1 MTQSVFSSLHRAMGE
16 SDDRLLVAYDKVLRR
31 LFKNPF
37 WDGGSSELR
46 RIPWSEGKR
55 ANAEDRN
62 TFESPG
68 LYIWGTKRHPLY
80 IGITRGSFRRRFKRY
95 IWESQSQCNLAQ
107 KYGASLRSKGIAGFP
122 PEVRNWYA
130 KNYRGSTVRLEG
142 AVQFAKA
149 GIESIWF
156 ALIPHAS
163 VADIRALERK
173 LIRIGN
179 EWNEFHSPGLLLN
192 KQELRTGTGQARE
205 KRGIAKKSSANKIP
219 KGVSRGRLGRR
230 RASN

>member
-1 MTQSVFSSLHRAMGE
+1 MTQSVFSSLHRAMGDT
-16 SDDRLLVAYDKVLRR
+16 DDRLFAAYDKVLRR

-37 WDGGSSELR
+37 WDGGSSELQ
-46 RIPWSEGKR
+46 RIHWSQGKR
-55 ANAEDRN
+55 ARLEARD

-107 KYGASLRSKGIAGFP
+107 KYGALLRSKGIAGFP

-130 KNYRGSTVRLEG
+130 KNHRGSTVRLEG

-156 ALIPHAS
+156 TLIPHAN
-163 VADIRALERK
+163 VTDIRDLERK
-173 LIRIGN
+173 LIKIGN
-179 EWNEFHSPGLLLN
+179 EWNELHSPGALLN

-205 KRGIAKKSSANKIP
+205 RRRVAKKSPAKKSA
-219 KGVSRGRLGRR
+219 RR
-230 RASN
+230 NGDHRR